1 MEELNVLYQFDNN
14 YAPYAGIS
22 ILSLFENN
30 KGTVTC
36 RITRPQFYS
45 MQGRKFVDDSF
56 AGSLPAFVAAFTK
69 DRALTPEEA
78 EEIRRIIDQ
87 A

>member
-30 KGTVTC
+30 KGIKHLNVYCAAMGVDGRNTALLNETASKYG
-36 RITRPQFYS
+36 RNIT
-45 MQGRKFVDDSF
+45 
-56 AGSLPAFVAAFTK
+56 
-69 DRALTPEEA
+69 
-78 EEIRRIIDQ
+78 
-87 A
+87 